1 MIKRGM
7 GVWSPRDILF
17 RLKRLAPSI
26 AFEVSHER
34 DENFVWD
41 GNGPDPQDEG
51 YVAYNFDVTAS
62 AIVKG
67 ETVKGESTLGGSYNL
82 PAEIDPDIHGYLPQ
96 MLREAG
102 LALISRLT
110 SLRFAPAE
118 VPIPTILKA
127 EAKLAVEYLDRVL
140 RLRYAAQRRRAQVI
154 QRSAPL
160 SPTDLKTIK
169 KEMDETKAEDAR
181 QDAEIKARREAWAK
195 EEAEKKTKAK
205 ETS

>member
-1 MIKRGM
+1 MIKREM
-7 GVWSPRDILF
+7 GCVWSPKDIFF

-41 GNGPDPQDEG
+41 GDGPDPADEG

-67 ETVKGESTLGGSYNL
+67 EIAKGESALGGSYNL
-82 PAEIDPDIHGYLPQ
+82 PAEIDSDIHGYLPQ

-102 LALISRLT
+102 LALISRLA
-110 SLRFAPAE
+110 SLRFYPAE

-140 RLRYAAQRRRAQVI
+140 RLRYAAQRR
-154 QRSAPL
+154 
-160 SPTDLKTIK
+160 
-169 KEMDETKAEDAR
+169 KANR
-181 QDAEIKARREAWAK
+181 K
-195 EEAEKKTKAK
+195 
-205 ETS
+205 